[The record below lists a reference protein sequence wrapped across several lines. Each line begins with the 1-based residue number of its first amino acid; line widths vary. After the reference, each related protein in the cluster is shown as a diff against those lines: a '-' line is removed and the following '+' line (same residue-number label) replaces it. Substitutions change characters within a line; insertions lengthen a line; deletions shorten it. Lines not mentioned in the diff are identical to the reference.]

1 MAKPKVK
8 EEMVYIE
15 LPISEINKNDDLFVS
30 VNSYTCIIK
39 RGVRVQVPASVA
51 EVVNR
56 MLSQDTKTLRMVGD
70 LENTYQNRMK
80 NL

>member
-1 MAKPKVK
+1 MAKVK
-8 EEMVYIE
+8 EELVYIE

-39 RGVRVQVPASVA
+39 RGVRVKVPASVA

-56 MLSQDTKTLRMVGD
+56 MLSQDSRTLRMVGD
-70 LENTYQNRMK
+70 LEHAYEDRIK
-80 NL
+80 KL